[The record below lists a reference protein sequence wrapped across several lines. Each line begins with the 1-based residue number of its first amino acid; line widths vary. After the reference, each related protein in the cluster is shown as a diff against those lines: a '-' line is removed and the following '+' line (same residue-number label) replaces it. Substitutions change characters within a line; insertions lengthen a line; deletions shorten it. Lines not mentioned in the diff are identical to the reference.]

1 MNTGSRLRLLP
12 TPQRA
17 KLTFM
22 PFNYTV
28 KADNISL
35 NSSPVTSING
45 YSNLSW
51 KLALKPEGVSVM
63 LAAMQNRS
71 NPGA

>member
-1 MNTGSRLRLLP
+1 MNTGSRLRLQP

-22 PFNYTV
+22 PFNFTV
-28 KADNISL
+28 KANNLSL
-35 NSSPVTSING
+35 AFSPVTSING

-63 LAAMQNRS
+63 LAAMQNR
-71 NPGA
+71 NKPGA

>member
-35 NSSPVTSING
+35 NSSPVTSIN
-45 YSNLSW
+45 
-51 KLALKPEGVSVM
+51 
-63 LAAMQNRS
+63 
-71 NPGA
+71 